1 MVRFCVHAK
10 ASAKRIAQIVG
21 GKMQTVEKK
30 YPRNILG
37 VGHTPPKD
45 GEELDEVSRFGIKGN
60 LKQVQET
67 LPLSYRSVNLG
78 AFLLNTIFMS

>member
-21 GKMQTVEKK
+21 GKMQIVEKK

-37 VGHTPPKD
+37 VGHSP
-45 GEELDEVSRFGIKGN
+45 
-60 LKQVQET
+60 LKMGK
-67 LPLSYRSVNLG
+67 S
-78 AFLLNTIFMS
+78 